1 MNDLG
6 AVVYVETLLLCFT
19 TLGCFCLMYYFYR
32 SKIAASN
39 FLDEVM
45 EASDHGKIIFD
56 HDGCFMRANKRAYR
70 HLSPIVSASLEELT
84 RETFLNCLYDNAAD
98 FDESVRNAVLNDFN
112 KGDAEPSFREVIDCK
127 DQGLYLVDATDVPGK
142 MTVFNLFD
150 IRMGQQR
157 EEDLIQLNIINRQL
171 MLAIQA
177 TTTGIIMSDPK
188 LDGNPILFANDA
200 FCEFAGY
207 VRQDLLGAN
216 WNILLNMFV
225 DKQEREKFIA
235 AMADPQSVDVALEV
249 ERDGQL
255 RQFSMTLTP
264 VFDNGTL
271 DLFVGLVSEVTLLK
285 QRESEFFHVQKLESL
300 GQLAAGVAH
309 DFNNILSII
318 GGYSVMANNLL
329 GDEFEQAKGYL
340 DKIDAASQRGAGLTR
355 KMLTFSRHKV
365 VEKSVVDV
373 RDIIYEQ
380 KELLI
385 PLLGVSVDLEVSIPD
400 HNVNIRASADSL
412 GQILMNLAINARDAM
427 GDEGGVL
434 SISVSCPVPDDVPD
448 NVQNKIEVENLVCLS
463 VSDTGTGMDDKVIER
478 IFDPFFSTK
487 EQGKG
492 TGLGLSVVYG
502 LVQEMGGVFDV
513 SSKLG
518 EGTNFSLYVP
528 RCYEK
533 QTKVITGDET
543 DLSSI
548 CLDGFTAL
556 VAEDEPDLL
565 LLVTNML
572 EDLGLKV
579 IGAPNGDQALMLF
592 EDNEDEIDILLTDVI
607 MPEMN
612 GVKLAELVTSLNPD
626 VKVIFMSGYPAN
638 GDMAPVALPEDA
650 AFMAKPVNYDALAG
664 LLLQKLR
671 EGSQVHV
678 SALEAMPQWKTS
690 RKNGVGQDG

>member
-1 MNDLG
+1 MSDLG
-6 AVVYVETLLLCFT
+6 TIVYVEALLLCFT
-19 TLGCFCLMYYFYR
+19 TFGCFSLIYYFYR
-32 SKIAASN
+32 SKVIASK
-39 FLDEVM
+39 FLDDVM
-45 EASDHGKIIFD
+45 DASDHGKIIFD
-56 HDGCFMRANKRAYR
+56 GDGGFLKANKRAYR
-70 HLSPIVSASLEELT
+70 HLSSISSISLEDLT
-84 RETFLNCLYDNAAD
+84 REQFLNCLYDNAAD

-112 KGDAEPSFREVIDCK
+112 KSDAEPSFREVIDCK
-127 DQGLYLVDATDVPGK
+127 DQGLYLVNATDVPGK

-188 LDGNPILFANDA
+188 LDGNPILFANDS

-207 VRQDLLGAN
+207 MRQDLLGAN
-216 WNILLNMFV
+216 WNILLNMFP
-225 DKQEREKFIA
+225 DKEERAKFMA
-235 AMADPQSVDVALEV
+235 AMKDPHSVDVALEV

-264 VFDNGTL
+264 VFDNGKL

-285 QRESEFFHVQKLESL
+285 QRESEFFHAQKLESL

-329 GDEFEQAKGYL
+329 GEEFEQVKGYL

-365 VEKSVVDV
+365 VEKSIVDV
-373 RDIIYEQ
+373 RSIVCEQ

-385 PLLGVSVDLEVSIPD
+385 PLLGVAVDLDVFAPEHD
-400 HNVNIRASADSL
+400 VNIRASADSL
-412 GQILMNLAINARDAM
+412 GQILMNLAINGRDAM
-427 GDEGGVL
+427 GNGGGTL
-434 SISVSCPVPDDVPD
+434 SISVSCPVLSDVPD
-448 NVQNKIEVENLVCLS
+448 HIQNKIESDDLICIS
-463 VSDTGTGMDDKVIER
+463 VSDTGTGMDDKTIEK

-518 EGTNFSLYVP
+518 DGTEFSLYVP
-528 RCYEK
+528 RCHEK
-533 QTKVITGDET
+533 QTKVITGDES

-572 EDLGLKV
+572 EGLGLKV

-592 EDNEDEIDILLTDVI
+592 EDHEDEIDILLTDVI

-612 GVKLAELVTSLNPD
+612 GVKLAELVASLNPD
-626 VKVIFMSGYPAN
+626 VKIIFMSGYPAN
-638 GDMAPVALPEDA
+638 GDMAPVALPDDA

-671 EGSQVHV
+671 EGSQVHI
-678 SALEAMPQWKTS
+678 SALESVPQWKTS
-690 RKNGVGQDG
+690 KTNGAGQNG